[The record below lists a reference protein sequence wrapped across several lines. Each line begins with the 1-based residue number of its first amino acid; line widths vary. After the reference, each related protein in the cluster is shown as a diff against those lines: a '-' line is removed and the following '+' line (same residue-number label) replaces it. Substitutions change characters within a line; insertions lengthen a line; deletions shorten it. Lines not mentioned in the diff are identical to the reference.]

1 MSVYKVAKAVMA
13 QGIEQAVAEGYDEQA
28 FARAMMTEVIAVYR
42 RARSMDDIASELKFL
57 ADNLDE
63 DEEYAFMRP

>member
-1 MSVYKVAKAVMA
+1 MSAYKVAKAVMA
-13 QGIEQAVAEGYDEQA
+13 QGVEQALAEGYDKQA

-42 RARSMDDIASELKFL
+42 RARSMDDIASELKFQ

-63 DEEYAFMRP
+63 DQEYAFMRP

>member
-1 MSVYKVAKAVMA
+1 MSAYKVAKAVMA
-13 QGIEQAVAEGYDEQA
+13 QGVEQALAEGYDEQA

-42 RARSMDDIASELKFL
+42 RARSMDDIASELKFQ

>member
-1 MSVYKVAKAVMA
+1 MSAYKLARVVMA
-13 QGIEQAVAEGYDEQA
+13 QGIEQAAAQGYDEQA
-28 FARAMMTEVIAVYR
+28 FARAMMAELIAVYR

>member
-1 MSVYKVAKAVMA
+1 MSAYKMAKAVMA
-13 QGIEQAVAEGYDEQA
+13 QGIEQAGAEGYDEQA

-42 RARSMDDIASELKFL
+42 RARSMDNIASELKFL

>member
-1 MSVYKVAKAVMA
+1 MSAYKLAKVVMA
-13 QGIEQAVAEGYDEQA
+13 HGIEQAAGEGYDEQA
-28 FARAMMTEVIAVYR
+28 FARAMMTEVISVYR

>member
-13 QGIEQAVAEGYDEQA
+13 QGVEQALAEGYDEQA

-42 RARSMDDIASELKFL
+42 RARSMDDIASELKFQ

>member
-1 MSVYKVAKAVMA
+1 MSAYKVAKAVMA
-13 QGIEQAVAEGYDEQA
+13 QGVEQALAEGYDEQA

-42 RARSMDDIASELKFL
+42 RARSMDDIASELKFQ

-63 DEEYAFMRP
+63 DQEYAFMRP